1 MKKWFRKFIDWLW
14 VKIVNH
20 HLLLIASISF
30 IIASLLIPIDLLVSL
45 GVGILGVILLLYWIM
60 TNIISVK

>member
-1 MKKWFRKFIDWLW
+1 MKTLVSKVVNWLW

-30 IIASLLIPIDLLVSL
+30 VIAYLLISIDLLVSL
-45 GVGILGVILLLYWIM
+45 GVGILGVILFLFWIM
-60 TNIISVK
+60 TNIIQAK